1 MDSFIGKD
9 GLKHCSV
16 CKKPLEVEIYVPML
30 KKTMRYGCI
39 CDCKKKEIEARKEQE
54 RQDELDRK
62 RHTCFGQVCMKDWN
76 FSNDDRKNPKLSDAM
91 KTYADKFPEFL
102 DESKGLLLY
111 GTVGTGKTYYAA
123 CIANQLIDNGYDVLM
138 TNFATLTNNMQ
149 TYEGRQEYIDGLNR
163 YKLIIID
170 DLGVERKS
178 EYMQELIYNLI
189 DSRYRSGLP
198 MIITTNLAAD
208 ALKHP
213 ENVGFARIYD
223 RVLERCVPIHVEG
236 ESRRRRALINNNAKD
251 KERLGL

>member
-1 MDSFIGKD
+1 
-9 GLKHCSV
+9 
-16 CKKPLEVEIYVPML
+16 
-30 KKTMRYGCI
+30 
-39 CDCKKKEIEARKEQE
+39 
-54 RQDELDRK
+54 
-62 RHTCFGQVCMKDWN
+62 MKDWN

-198 MIITTNLAAD
+198 MIITTNLAAE